1 MPSIFSKIVKN
12 ELNCFK
18 IYEDKNHLAFLDI
31 RPNTKGHTLCIPKK
45 ENDYIFDL
53 SEKEFLDLM
62 KFARIVAVGIKKVI
76 DCSRIAVSV
85 VGLEIDHTHIHL
97 IPVNSMDDLNFNH
110 NVSFSEEEMINI
122 AKKIRDSISY

>member
-12 ELNCFK
+12 EVNCFK
-18 IYEDKNHLAFLDI
+18 VFEDKNHLAFLDI
-31 RPNTKGHTLCIPKK
+31 RPNTRGHTLCIPKK

-62 KFARIVAVGIKKVI
+62 KFARIVALGIKNAI
-76 DCSRIAVSV
+76 SCSRVAISI
-85 VGLEIDHTHIHL
+85 VGLEINHTHIHL

-110 NVSFSEEEMINI
+110 NVSFSEEEMKNI
-122 AKKIRDSISY
+122 AKKIKDSISY

>member
-76 DCSRIAVSV
+76 NCSRIALSV
-85 VGLEIDHTHIHL
+85 VGLEINHAHIHL
-97 IPVNSMDDLNFNH
+97 IPINSMDDLNFNH
-110 NVSFSEEEMINI
+110 NVSFSEEEMKNI
-122 AKKIRDSISY
+122 AKRIRDSISS

>member
-18 IYEDKNHLAFLDI
+18 VFEDKNHLAFLDI
-31 RPNTKGHTLCIPKK
+31 RPNTRGHTLCIPKK
-45 ENDYIFDL
+45 ENDYILDL

-62 KFARIVAVGIKKVI
+62 KFARIVALGIQNSI
-76 DCSRIAVSV
+76 SCSRVAISV
-85 VGLEIDHTHIHL
+85 VGLEINHTHIHL

-110 NVSFSEEEMINI
+110 NVSFSEEEMKNI

>member
-12 ELNCFK
+12 EINCFK

-76 DCSRIAVSV
+76 NCSRIAISV
-85 VGLEIDHTHIHL
+85 VGLEINHTHIHL
-97 IPVNSMDDLNFNH
+97 IPINSMDDLNFSNK
-110 NVSFSEEEMINI
+110 VSFSEEEMKNI
-122 AKKIRDSISY
+122 AKKIKDSISY

>member
-18 IYEDKNHLAFLDI
+18 ILEDKNHLAFLDI
-31 RPNTKGHTLCIPKK
+31 RPNTRGHTLCIPKK

-62 KFARIVAVGIKKVI
+62 KFARVVAVGIKKAI
-76 DCSRIAVSV
+76 DCSRVAISV
-85 VGLEIDHTHIHL
+85 VGLEISHTHIHL
-97 IPVNSMDDLNFNH
+97 IPINSMEDLNLNH
-110 NVSFSEEEMINI
+110 TVSFSEEEMKNI
-122 AKKIRDSISY
+122 AKKIKNSVFY

>member
-18 IYEDKNHLAFLDI
+18 VFEDKNHLAFLDI
-31 RPNTKGHTLCIPKK
+31 RPNTRGHTLCIPKK

-62 KFARIVAVGIKKVI
+62 RFARIVALGIENAI
-76 DCSRIAVSV
+76 SCSRVAISV
-85 VGLEIDHTHIHL
+85 VGLEINHTHIHL
-97 IPVNSMDDLNFNH
+97 IPINSMEDVNFNH
-110 NVSFSEEEMINI
+110 KISFSEKEMNNI
-122 AKKIRDSISY
+122 ANKIKDSIIY

>member
-18 IYEDKNHLAFLDI
+18 VFEDKNHLAFLDI
-31 RPNTKGHTLCIPKK
+31 RPNTRGHTLCIPKK
-45 ENDYIFDL
+45 ENDYILDL

-62 KFARIVAVGIKKVI
+62 KFARIVALGIKNSI
-76 DCSRIAVSV
+76 SCSRVAISV
-85 VGLEIDHTHIHL
+85 VGLEINHTHIHL

-110 NVSFSEEEMINI
+110 NVSFSEEEMKNI

>member
-18 IYEDKNHLAFLDI
+18 VFEDKNHLAFLDI
-31 RPNTKGHTLCIPKK
+31 RPNTRGHTLCIPKK

-62 KFARIVAVGIKKVI
+62 RFARIVALGIENAI
-76 DCSRIAVSV
+76 SCSRVAISV
-85 VGLEIDHTHIHL
+85 VGLEINHTHIHL
-97 IPVNSMDDLNFNH
+97 IPINSMEDVNFNH
-110 NVSFSEEEMINI
+110 KISLSEKEMNNI
-122 AKKIRDSISY
+122 ANKIKDSIIY

>member
-18 IYEDKNHLAFLDI
+18 VFEDKNHLAFLDI
-31 RPNTKGHTLCIPKK
+31 RPNTRGHTLCIPKK
-45 ENDYIFDL
+45 ENDYILDL

-62 KFARIVAVGIKKVI
+62 KFARIVALGIKNSI
-76 DCSRIAVSV
+76 SCSRVAISV
-85 VGLEIDHTHIHL
+85 VGLEINHTHIHL

-110 NVSFSEEEMINI
+110 NVSFSEEEMKNI
-122 AKKIRDSISY
+122 AKKIKDSISY

>member
-97 IPVNSMDDLNFNH
+97 IPINSMDDLNFNH

-122 AKKIRDSISY
+122 AKKIIDSISY

>member
-1 MPSIFSKIVKN
+1 MTSIFSKIVKN

-18 IYEDKNHLAFLDI
+18 ILEDKNHLAFLDI

-53 SEKEFLDLM
+53 SEEEFLDLM

-76 DCSRIAVSV
+76 DCSRIAISV
-85 VGLEIDHTHIHL
+85 VGLDINHTHIHL
-97 IPVNSMDDLNFNH
+97 IPINSMEDLNFNQ
-110 NVSFSEEEMINI
+110 NVSFSEKEMKNI
-122 AKKIRDSISY
+122 AKKIKESISF

>member
-18 IYEDKNHLAFLDI
+18 VFEDKNHLAFLDI
-31 RPNTKGHTLCIPKK
+31 RPNTRGHTLCIPKK

-62 KFARIVAVGIKKVI
+62 RFARIVALGIKNAI
-76 DCSRIAVSV
+76 SCSRVAISV
-85 VGLEIDHTHIHL
+85 VGLEINHTHIHL
-97 IPVNSMDDLNFNH
+97 IPINSMEDVNFSH
-110 NVSFSEEEMINI
+110 KITFSEKEMKNI
-122 AKKIRDSISY
+122 ANKIKDSIIC

>member
-18 IYEDKNHLAFLDI
+18 VFEDKNHLAFLDI
-31 RPNTKGHTLCIPKK
+31 RPNTRGHTLCIPKK

-62 KFARIVAVGIKKVI
+62 RFARIVALGIENAI
-76 DCSRIAVSV
+76 SCSRVAISV
-85 VGLEIDHTHIHL
+85 VGLEINHTHIHL
-97 IPVNSMDDLNFNH
+97 IPINSMEDVNFSH
-110 NVSFSEEEMINI
+110 KITFSEKEMKNI
-122 AKKIRDSISY
+122 TNKIKDSIIC

>member
-1 MPSIFSKIVKN
+1 LTSIFSKIVKN

-18 IYEDKNHLAFLDI
+18 ILEDKNHLAFLDI

-53 SEKEFLDLM
+53 SEEEFLDLM

-85 VGLEIDHTHIHL
+85 VGLDINHTHIHL
-97 IPVNSMDDLNFNH
+97 IPINSMEDLNFNQ
-110 NVSFSEEEMINI
+110 NISFSEKEMKNI
-122 AKKIRDSISY
+122 AKKIKESISF

>member
-1 MPSIFSKIVKN
+1 MKN

-18 IYEDKNHLAFLDI
+18 VFEDKNHLAFLDI
-31 RPNTKGHTLCIPKK
+31 RPNTRGHTLCIPKK
-45 ENDYIFDL
+45 ENDYILDL

-62 KFARIVAVGIKKVI
+62 KFARIVALGIKNSI
-76 DCSRIAVSV
+76 SCSRVAISV
-85 VGLEIDHTHIHL
+85 VGLEINHTHIHL

-110 NVSFSEEEMINI
+110 NVSFSEEEMKNI

>member
-18 IYEDKNHLAFLDI
+18 ILEDKNHLAFLDI

-53 SEKEFLDLM
+53 SQKEFLDLM
-62 KFARIVAVGIKKVI
+62 KFARIVAIGIKKVI
-76 DCSRIAVSV
+76 KCSRIAISV
-85 VGLEIDHTHIHL
+85 VGLEINHTHIHL
-97 IPVNSMDDLNFNH
+97 IPINSIDDLNFSH
-110 NVSFSEEEMINI
+110 KVSFSEEEMKNI
-122 AKKIRDSISY
+122 AKKIKDSISY